1 MPKGTYLDEQ
11 QLVLDVVAKARS
23 GFKGAFARVQE
34 AAIAKGR
41 KDNGVLLHDA
51 WMLSLHQA
59 FTAAYENDLRQITI
73 FGKPLKSAPEL
84 PEVKTPYN
92 RGEYSF
98 DIAVIEMS
106 TEDAPYSK
114 RGGKRILVPVVVGHL
129 WQVESEM
136 GNSAPKL
143 SEDLGKLTGGLAPC
157 KLCVT
162 LIPGQRDEGA
172 AWRDFIEKAARH
184 VSGTLF
190 VVMMQSYKGEK
201 GRQLWLEGTPEM
213 QIFRRLPGEQ
223 TMQLLHKS

>member
-1 MPKGTYLDEQ
+1 MPNGTYLDEQ
-11 QLVLDVVAKARS
+11 QLVLNVVANARS

-59 FTAAYENDLRQITI
+59 FTAAYRNDSRKITI

-84 PEVKTPYN
+84 PKVKIPYN

-98 DIAVIEMS
+98 DIAVIQMS
-106 TEDAPYSK
+106 TEDAPYKK
-114 RGGKRILVPVVVGHL
+114 RDVPVVVRHL

-136 GNSAPKL
+136 GNSAPQL
-143 SEDLGKLTGGLAPC
+143 SEDMGKLTGGNAPC

-162 LIPGQRDEGA
+162 LIPRQRDAGA
-172 AWRDFIEKAARH
+172 AWRNFIEKAARH

-201 GRQLWLEGTPEM
+201 GRQLWLKGTPEM

-223 TMQLLHKS
+223 TMHLLHKL